1 MDWTTGLIVQM
12 VTGFAGAHMAAGALH
27 DHRFGWLGHSLVG
40 LIGGALS
47 GYFLQATVL
56 TVVNGGGGMNQP
68 TVAEAAVIEGLTGAV
83 VGAMAMAVIGF
94 LINASSNKA

>member
-1 MDWTTGLIVQM
+1 MQM
-12 VTGFAGAHMAAGALH
+12 VTGFAGAHTAAGVLH
-27 DHRFGWLGHSLVG
+27 DHRFGWFGHSLVG

-68 TVAEAAVIEGLTGAV
+68 TVAEAVVIEGLTGAV

>member
-1 MDWTTGLIVQM
+1 M
-12 VTGFAGAHMAAGALH
+12 VTGFAGAHPAAGVLH
-27 DHRFGWLGHSLVG
+27 DHRFGWFGHSLVG

-68 TVAEAAVIEGLTGAV
+68 TVAEAVVIEGLTGAV

>member
-1 MDWTTGLIVQM
+1 
-12 VTGFAGAHMAAGALH
+12 MAAGALH

-83 VGAMAMAVIGF
+83 VGAIAMAVIGF